1 MLNANTAVTKLF
13 IPLRYTT
20 ADCSLS
26 LPLVYTWLSLC
37 ELIYIVKVCLVQTWP
52 NNCFHLKTNF
62 ILIVCIVL

>member
-13 IPLRYTT
+13 IPLQYTT

-26 LPLVYTWLSLC
+26 LPLVYTWPC

-62 ILIVCIVL
+62 ILIVYIVL